1 MRVELGEAASGL
13 EISVTDTGRGITPE
27 FLPRVFERFRQADST
42 TTRTHGGLGIG
53 LAIARHLVELH
64 GGTIS
69 AESDGKNRGARFVVH
84 LPRVAPEAPEI
95 LPVSDLGRVESSL
108 QAPGGERL
116 DGLRVLLVEDEP
128 DSREI
133 LEHVLTSAG
142 ATVDAAGSVQAAL
155 ELFKESP
162 HGVVVSDI
170 GMPGQDGYDLIRAIR
185 RLPPASGAAVAAI
198 ALTAYAREEDRQRA
212 LAAGFDLHLP
222 KPIDPRELIS
232 SIVRLARPMNRLP
245 EPTPVNSAE
254 AGKRTFIHV
263 LVVEDDFDSREGLK
277 NLLELWGHSVEVA
290 EDGAQAIERALR
302 VRPAVAL
309 IDIGLPEI
317 DGYEVANRIRQA
329 VGGDEIYL
337 VALTGHAGKE
347 DRERALA
354 SGFDAHVSKPIDFSR
369 LSTLLA
375 ARAATSLSP
384 ERPS

>member
-1 MRVELGEAASGL
+1 
-13 EISVTDTGRGITPE
+13 
-27 FLPRVFERFRQADST
+27 
-42 TTRTHGGLGIG
+42 
-53 LAIARHLVELH
+53 
-64 GGTIS
+64 
-69 AESDGKNRGARFVVH
+69 
-84 LPRVAPEAPEI
+84 
-95 LPVSDLGRVESSL
+95 
-108 QAPGGERL
+108 
-116 DGLRVLLVEDEP
+116 
-128 DSREI
+128 
-133 LEHVLTSAG
+133 
-142 ATVDAAGSVQAAL
+142 
-155 ELFKESP
+155 
-162 HGVVVSDI
+162 
-170 GMPGQDGYDLIRAIR
+170 MPGQDGYDLIRAIR

-222 KPIDPRELIS
+222 KPIDPRELIA
-232 SIVRLARPMNRLP
+232 SIARIARPTARPP
-245 EPTPVNSAE
+245 EAPPVIPGETS
-254 AGKRTFIHV
+254 GRTFVHV

-302 VRPAVAL
+302 MRPAVAL

-384 ERPS
+384 QRPS